1 MGGNRLSPSE
11 PAMKIV
17 ITMGD
22 PAGVGP
28 EVILKAL
35 VDPEISSLA
44 DWLIIGDTGVLS
56 SAAEQC
62 GISLSD
68 LKAAIVNMRALP
80 SDEPV
85 PVGQLSAACGVA
97 AIEYV
102 RIATGMCLRNEAAAM
117 VTAPLNKESVTLS
130 GRKFSGH
137 TEYIAELCGVSGSRM
152 LLAGPR
158 LSVVHVSTHISLR
171 RACELDTSRILETI
185 RLGDQA
191 MRLLG
196 HNAPRVVVCGLNPHA
211 GEHGLFGSEDEQFIL
226 PAIQAARS
234 QGIQCDGPA
243 APDTVFLQA
252 SRGRYDL
259 VVAMYHDQGHIPM
272 KLLDFD
278 DTVNISIG
286 IPIIRTSVD
295 HGTAF
300 DIAGQN
306 KASAKNMKAAMRIAA
321 SMGRNR
327 LAQPAGGI

>member
-1 MGGNRLSPSE
+1 
-11 PAMKIV
+11 
-17 ITMGD
+17 
-22 PAGVGP
+22 
-28 EVILKAL
+28 
-35 VDPEISSLA
+35 
-44 DWLIIGDTGVLS
+44 
-56 SAAEQC
+56 
-62 GISLSD
+62 
-68 LKAAIVNMRALP
+68 
-80 SDEPV
+80 
-85 PVGQLSAACGVA
+85 
-97 AIEYV
+97 
-102 RIATGMCLRNEAAAM
+102 
-117 VTAPLNKESVTLS
+117 
-130 GRKFSGH
+130 
-137 TEYIAELCGVSGSRM
+137 M

-185 RLGDQA
+185 QLGDQA
-191 MRLLG
+191 MRLFG

-211 GEHGLFGSEDEQFIL
+211 GEHGMFGSEDEQFIL
-226 PAIQAARS
+226 PAIKAARS
-234 QGIQCDGPA
+234 LGIQCDGPA

-295 HGTAF
+295 HVTAF

-327 LAQPAGGI
+327 LAQAAGGI